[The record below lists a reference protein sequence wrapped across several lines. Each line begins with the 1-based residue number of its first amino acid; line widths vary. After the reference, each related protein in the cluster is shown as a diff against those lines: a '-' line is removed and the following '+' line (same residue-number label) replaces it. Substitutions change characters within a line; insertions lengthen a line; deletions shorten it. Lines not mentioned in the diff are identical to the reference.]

1 MNHLINNRFLVLSL
15 LVIVVGLFV
24 MIVPV
29 DNIFS
34 IKDDGKNADKES
46 ITDSSPNSNKNKGCS
61 PLDPR
66 Y

>member
-29 DNIFS
+29 DNIFL
-34 IKDDGKNADKES
+34 IKDDGRNADKES

-66 Y
+66 C

>member
-1 MNHLINNRFLVLSL
+1 MLSL
-15 LVIVVGLFV
+15 LVIVVSLFV

-66 Y
+66 C

>member
-1 MNHLINNRFLVLSL
+1 MNHLINNRFLAFSL

-29 DNIFS
+29 DDIFS
-34 IKDDGKNADKES
+34 IKDEGKNADQES
-46 ITDSSPNSNKNKGCS
+46 NNDSSPNSNKNKGCS

-66 Y
+66 C

>member
-1 MNHLINNRFLVLSL
+1 MNHLINNRFLVFSL

-29 DNIFS
+29 DDIFS
-34 IKDDGKNADKES
+34 IKEGKNADKES
-46 ITDSSPNSNKNKGCS
+46 NNDSSPNGNKNKGCS

-66 Y
+66 C

>member
-29 DNIFS
+29 DNIFL

-66 Y
+66 C